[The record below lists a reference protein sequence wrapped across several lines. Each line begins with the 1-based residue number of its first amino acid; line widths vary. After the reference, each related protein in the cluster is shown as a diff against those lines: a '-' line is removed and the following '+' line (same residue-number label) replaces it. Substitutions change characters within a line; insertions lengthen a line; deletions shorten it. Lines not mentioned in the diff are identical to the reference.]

1 MAILPNKGQIMD
13 FFHTFTKGVNRP
25 VLTYAEKT
33 SALQLSEAE
42 ISSCPLL
49 WGRGPIGDI
58 SNLMIE
64 SWNFVDRQ
72 TLQTSIILGY
82 L

>member
-13 FFHTFTKGVNRP
+13 FFYTLTKGVNRP

-33 SALQLSEAE
+33 STLRPSEAE
-42 ISSCPLL
+42 ISLCPLL
-49 WGRGPIGDI
+49 RGGGPIRDI

-64 SWNFVDRQ
+64 S
-72 TLQTSIILGY
+72 
-82 L
+82 